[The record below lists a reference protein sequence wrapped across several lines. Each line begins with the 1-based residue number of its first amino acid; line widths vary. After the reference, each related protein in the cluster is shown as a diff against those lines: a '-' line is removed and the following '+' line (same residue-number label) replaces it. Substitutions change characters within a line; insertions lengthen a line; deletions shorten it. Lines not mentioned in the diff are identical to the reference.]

1 MKDSIEFLNSLK
13 DKLNNAPG
21 NGTAEP
27 RFWVIRDYKSHVGDP
42 DYHDVLDTYVTIPD
56 AGESHEL
63 GQYLESLAEDDFQ
76 ELQHDFDYG
85 PLTMEKLKEAYYDIE
100 DDEQAALEFIQQY
113 VDEEAKLVYTFEEC
127 YTVPNT
133 FFLTEAEAKD
143 YLERFGYNHGSKAH
157 VYGTMAYRSFDFE
170 QLLLV
175 IKNTDWASLK

>member
-1 MKDSIEFLNSLK
+1 MKESLEFLNDLK
-13 DKLNNAPG
+13 DRLNNAPG

-63 GQYLESLAEDDFQ
+63 DQYLESLAEDDFQ
-76 ELQHDFDYG
+76 ELQYDFNYG

-113 VDEEAKLVYTFEEC
+113 ADENATLVYTFEQC
-127 YTVPNT
+127 YIVPNT

-143 YLERFGYNHGSKAH
+143 YLKRFGYNHGSKAH
-157 VYGTMAYRSFDFE
+157 AYGTMAYRGFDFE
-170 QLLLV
+170 KLIDT
-175 IKNTDWASLK
+175 IKTTDWNALK

>member
-1 MKDSIEFLNSLK
+1 MKDSLEFLNNLK
-13 DKLNNAPG
+13 DKLNNAPC

-27 RFWVIRDYKSHVGDP
+27 RFWVIRDYETLVGDP
-42 DYHDVLDTYVTIPD
+42 DYHDVLDTRVTIPNEGR
-56 AGESHEL
+56 AYEVN
-63 GQYLESLAEDDFQ
+63 QYLKSLAEDDFQ
-76 ELQHDFDYG
+76 ELQYDFDYG
-85 PLTMEKLKEAYYDIE
+85 PLTMEKLKEAYHSIE
-100 DDEQAALEFIQQY
+100 DEQMALEFIQQY
-113 VDEEAKLVYTFEEC
+113 VDEKAELVYTFEHC

-143 YLERFGYNHGSKAH
+143 YLERFGYNHSSKAH